1 MTAIARQYELSA
13 RRACL
18 FCLQSS
24 RRSVHQ
30 ARSQHTQAGGEPQRH
45 QLSQDDVEASSS
57 ASGSSGAVWTSS
69 AASHLFAEAEAEE
82 NRAAEDVATRL
93 SNRILEASRKDTPW
107 TGDESVEDAVLRML
121 MDKYKPL
128 RVPGQPNPAWSGVRS
143 RVD

>member
-18 FCLQSS
+18 LCLQSPL
-24 RRSVHQ
+24 RSVRQ
-30 ARSQHTQAGGEPQRH
+30 VRSQHTQAGGEPPRH
-45 QLSQDDVEASSS
+45 QVPQDDIEASS
-57 ASGSSGAVWTSS
+57 SGSSGATWTSS

-128 RVPGQPNPAWSGVRS
+128 RVPGQHNPARPDVCK